1 MRTLSLALL
10 VALAQAADPLFPIL
24 PEAFNTTEL
33 FWQPA
38 SAGAPMAKVCCARS
52 GSFWSSSLNAS
63 TVLRCARWAVR
74 FIYCACAGA
83 WRVGGVSRW
92 CVYSMGVRGLLSKP

>member
-10 VALAQAADPLFPIL
+10 VALAQAADRLFPIL

-38 SAGAPMAKVCCARS
+38 SAAGAPMAKVHR
-52 GSFWSSSLNAS
+52 N
-63 TVLRCARWAVR
+63 TRWQ
-74 FIYCACAGA
+74 
-83 WRVGGVSRW
+83 
-92 CVYSMGVRGLLSKP
+92 

>member
-38 SAGAPMAKVCCARS
+38 SAAGAPMAKVCC
-52 GSFWSSSLNAS
+52 SFP
-63 TVLRCARWAVR
+63 
-74 FIYCACAGA
+74 FILVFIIERYK
-83 WRVGGVSRW
+83 VGG
-92 CVYSMGVRGLLSKP
+92 LLEPK

>member
-74 FIYCACAGA
+74 FIYSVVLA
-83 WRVGGVSRW
+83 RGVSMV
-92 CVYSMGVRGLLSKP
+92 CVFYGRAWLVV